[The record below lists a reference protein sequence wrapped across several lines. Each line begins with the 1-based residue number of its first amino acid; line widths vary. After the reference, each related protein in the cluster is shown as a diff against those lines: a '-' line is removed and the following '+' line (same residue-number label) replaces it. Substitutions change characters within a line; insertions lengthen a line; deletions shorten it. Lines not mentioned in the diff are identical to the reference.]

1 MPRRY
6 PVAWLDLNGV
16 PINRAGGP
24 SPAAAVGDS
33 DEFVAL
39 REYRPRDPLRHIH
52 WRSWARLGRPIVKEF
67 QNESFTRQALVLDT
81 FASTRGMLRFE
92 EAVSLAASFAC
103 AAPSDQGTLDLLFMG
118 AEEYR
123 FSMGRGVAPTERLLE
138 ALACV
143 DVCTSRPFATLHNA
157 LLSKANRLS
166 ACVCV
171 LLEWDSARQ
180 ALIEALRGRGIPVL
194 VVVVRDAQAEGA
206 LDPGPM
212 VDQPQRFLAL
222 KVGRVEED
230 LAGASPGLQAGVVGT
245 LGKRLYSGA
254 AG

>member
-1 MPRRY
+1 
-6 PVAWLDLNGV
+6 
-16 PINRAGGP
+16 
-24 SPAAAVGDS
+24 
-33 DEFVAL
+33 
-39 REYRPRDPLRHIH
+39 
-52 WRSWARLGRPIVKEF
+52 
-67 QNESFTRQALVLDT
+67 
-81 FASTRGMLRFE
+81 MLRFE

-157 LLSKANRLS
+157 LLAKANRLS

-171 LLEWDSARQ
+171 LLEWDTARQ

-230 LAGASPGLQAGVVGT
+230 LAGVSPGLQAGVVGT